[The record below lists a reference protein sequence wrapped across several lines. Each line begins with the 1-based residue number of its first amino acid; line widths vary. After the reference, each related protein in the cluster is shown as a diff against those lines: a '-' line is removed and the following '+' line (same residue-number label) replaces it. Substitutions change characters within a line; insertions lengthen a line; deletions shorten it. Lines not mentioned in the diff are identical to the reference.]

1 MNQVSTSAD
10 ELFAEV
16 EPFVEETVASADELR
31 ELALDVNE
39 LLAELEASS
48 PHPRLGA
55 AYADARVA
63 HVGLNSNLLAL
74 LEESN
79 SLLQDFDR
87 ELYRRQGSEVVE
99 AFDRLGDADVQTLER
114 LGAVVPVLEPVRDR
128 VFAAPDKIFLAV
140 MAVLIS
146 PSPLVRWH
154 YDALSGYL
162 RRPSKWQR
170 LTEGVGKLL
179 KAAVVDAGGAVV
191 PFLGTAEVLCQLS
204 ATQMSKD
211 RERLKSANDEIS
223 RLFFFTDH
231 LADITQGVETAKDNA
246 KRAKEF
252 IAEANRGFDEDCAWL
267 IEMAPPRPLR

>member
-1 MNQVSTSAD
+1 
-10 ELFAEV
+10 
-16 EPFVEETVASADELR
+16 
-31 ELALDVNE
+31 
-39 LLAELEASS
+39 
-48 PHPRLGA
+48 
-55 AYADARVA
+55 
-63 HVGLNSNLLAL
+63 
-74 LEESN
+74 
-79 SLLQDFDR
+79 
-87 ELYRRQGSEVVE
+87 
-99 AFDRLGDADVQTLER
+99 
-114 LGAVVPVLEPVRDR
+114 
-128 VFAAPDKIFLAV
+128 
-140 MAVLIS
+140 S